1 MPFFSDKKAVLVQN
15 AYVFTGEKA
24 PKDVNHNIDQL
35 MEFIEK
41 YDGESMIV
49 FEVYHSKLDERKK
62 LVKALK
68 KHAQLKKLNKCLK
81 MKLKIGLKMNC
92 MEIIKI

>member
-49 FEVYHSKLDERKK
+49 FEVYHSKLDERK
-62 LVKALK
+62 
-68 KHAQLKKLNKCLK
+68 N
-81 MKLKIGLKMNC
+81 
-92 MEIIKI
+92 